1 MNAHLFIYTRIKNVD
16 YQAIISP
23 PEAICPKSARKQ
35 FLTQARGIINVEQYD
50 DPLTEPRWLYSKID
64 NLLLWGVGI
73 LNKELNEDVFKDF
86 AGRPVRGFFG
96 IIIDVTK
103 QDPTLPF
110 DLNFFKQLYS
120 TYIVP
125 IWDLELDAFK
135 KSSVT
140 ADFDIDLFTCISK
153 QSSQISLNTDSNRT
167 NLLGSIIPTDAFS
180 AALSL
185 SDNTSIVT
193 GFSSKAH
200 AYAHEYL
207 YLNAIV
213 AGVDNPEFRAH
224 KKFTP
229 PSPPTPPI
237 THPSLP
243 KKAYRL
249 SLILG
254 GILALAIL
262 LMIINKACN
271 NHSGKG
277 VPKELVSGVQTDSIQ
292 KNK

>member
-1 MNAHLFIYTRIKNVD
+1 MNAHLFFYTRIKNVD

-23 PEAICPKSARKQ
+23 PEDICPKSARKM

-73 LNKELNEDVFKDF
+73 LNKELNDDVFKDF

-120 TYIVP
+120 SYIIP
-125 IWDLELDAFK
+125 IWELEFDAFK

-167 NLLGSIIPTDAFS
+167 NLLGNVIPTDAFS
-180 AALSL
+180 AALSMPD
-185 SDNTSIVT
+185 STSIVT

-213 AGVDNPEFRAH
+213 AGVDNPEFRIH
-224 KKFTP
+224 KKPT
-229 PSPPTPPI
+229 PPTPPI
-237 THPSLP
+237 VHPSQP
-243 KKAYRL
+243 KKACRL

-254 GILALAIL
+254 AILVLAIL
-262 LMIINKACN
+262 LMIINKGCN
-271 NHSGKG
+271 NHSSKG
-277 VPKELVSGVQTDSIQ
+277 VPKELASGVQTDSIQ
-292 KNK
+292 SKK